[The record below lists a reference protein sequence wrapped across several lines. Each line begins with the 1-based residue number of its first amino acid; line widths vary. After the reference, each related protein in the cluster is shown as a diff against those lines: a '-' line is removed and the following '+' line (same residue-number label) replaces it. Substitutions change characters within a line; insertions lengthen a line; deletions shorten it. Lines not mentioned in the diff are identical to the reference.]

1 MNVEEVVADLQA
13 HCAWVNDRI
22 TEYADSMEFEE
33 AVAIQD
39 ELRRAKKAAEVAI
52 SMIDSQMMVRL
63 ESGGPRQFGNR
74 VFARVKDYVDR
85 FDHDLL
91 IATAARQGVEA
102 AVDPDTGEVNASE
115 AAEAA
120 ARTVQKLY
128 LSPSSKPKVG
138 VIDQLG
144 VDRKKAKTR
153 EFKQWKVNVV
163 AIERE
168 DEEE

>member
-22 TEYADSMEFEE
+22 TEESDSMEFDE

-52 SMIDSQMMVRL
+52 AMIDSQLMNRL

-74 VFARVKDYVDR
+74 VFVRVKDYVERD
-85 FDHDLL
+85 DHDKL
-91 IATAARQGVEA
+91 IAAAARHGVES
-102 AVDPDTGEVNASE
+102 AVDVDTGEVNANV

-120 ARTVQKLY
+120 ARTVQSLY
-128 LSPSSKPKVG
+128 LSNSSKAKVG
-138 VIDQLG
+138 VMDKLG
-144 VDRKKAKTR
+144 LDRKQIRSR
-153 EFKQWKVNVV
+153 EFKDWKVLVTEV
-163 AIERE
+163 EQE
-168 DEEE
+168 DEE